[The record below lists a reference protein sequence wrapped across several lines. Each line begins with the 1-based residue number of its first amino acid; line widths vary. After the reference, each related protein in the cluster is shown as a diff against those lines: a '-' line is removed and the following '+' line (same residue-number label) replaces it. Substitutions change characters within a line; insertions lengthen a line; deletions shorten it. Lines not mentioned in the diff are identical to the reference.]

1 MITYNANE
9 NHSRL
14 CDTEFVMAF
23 LFFFVSLVSVVA
35 VAEAVRRRRGLRE
48 AAKVGA
54 VLFAALSA
62 GGAALTGTDA
72 AVGCAAAVC
81 VLSVGTLLELAH
93 RVPAEAVW
101 LTASLSVGL
110 GAAAPIFAIAVLTA
124 VLLRNSAELLLQRF
138 VGRWER
144 SVQAREQGWRM
155 QPAVM
160 CN

>member
-1 MITYNANE
+1 
-9 NHSRL
+9 
-14 CDTEFVMAF
+14 MAF
-23 LFFFVSLVSVVA
+23 LLFFVSLLSAVA
-35 VAEAVRRRRGLRE
+35 VAEAVRRRRGQRE
-48 AAKVGA
+48 ATKVGA
-54 VLFAALSA
+54 VLFAVLSLCGSA
-62 GGAALTGTDA
+62 WTGTDA

-110 GAAAPIFAIAVLTA
+110 GAAAPVFALAVLAA

-144 SVQAREQGWRM
+144 SVLVREQGWRM
-155 QPAVM
+155 QPVVM
-160 CN
+160 HG